1 MDGLAISVVPT
12 ERAGMAAGIFNTTR
26 VASEGVALA
35 ITVAVLSALVAHHLP
50 ADSSQDIA
58 GVAQQLVMGDTR
70 ANLPLEL
77 LRTAYLAGFNTLL
90 QWLAGLT
97 LFTAVVVFVFLS
109 RREIAPAPVALAAEA
124 QS

>member
-1 MDGLAISVVPT
+1 
-12 ERAGMAAGIFNTTR
+12 
-26 VASEGVALA
+26 
-35 ITVAVLSALVAHHLP
+35 
-50 ADSSQDIA
+50 
-58 GVAQQLVMGDTR
+58 VAQQLVMGDTR